1 MNKLKYLQLKSNLL
15 ENFVINKSNQLL
27 QYIDVSFNNI
37 NSFTIFGEYN
47 ALKNLILDNNKLS
60 EINFGENKNLN
71 QFNNNDINNN
81 INKFKNLELLDI
93 SFNLITDI
101 KFLILFKDVQKIN
114 ISFNNIDNIIELLS
128 MLRNFP
134 KLKELNV
141 IENEFNK
148 ILRF

>member
-81 INKFKNLELLDI
+81 INKFNNLELLDI

-101 KFLILFKDVQKIN
+101 KFLI
-114 ISFNNIDNIIELLS
+114 
-128 MLRNFP
+128 
-134 KLKELNV
+134 
-141 IENEFNK
+141 
-148 ILRF
+148 